1 MTPSSASMARM
12 TPRTCARA
20 LALAAMAFL
29 IVPAETFAAGPLD
42 LLPGPATDAKPAD
55 AKAGA
60 AQEPT
65 AIPLPQVV
73 PAAVDAYRS
82 LAVIRAKTD
91 PEAALDEMLA
101 PLDDVAAAVER
112 SGTQFAR
119 QPMSSLGDRDLV
131 DFRQEMMRQDAQ
143 LVRWSG
149 KIEDAVK
156 AAYGSQKELEK
167 KAAVWKLTEKQ
178 VEVEGAAPAI
188 VERARLVRQEV
199 EDLQKRVK
207 VRLDRLLA
215 EQDRVASLRI
225 RILGWLGAADR
236 ADVVREQQLFEI
248 EARPI
253 WAVFSNREPAR
264 GFGVQITR
272 TLQKNASAIATF
284 VREEGAQFSWLLL
297 LFVVVAVG
305 VGWTGR
311 RFAARAA
318 VDPELAA
325 TAEVLS
331 HPISAGILVSLSLT
345 SWLLP
350 RAPAVVNELAVL
362 FMLPPF
368 LVLVRNLL
376 AVELRP
382 LLYGFTGLFAV
393 SRLGGVLPDYSL
405 PGRLVALV
413 VALVGLLGAIRML
426 RKNAPWTR
434 AVVRPGRADR
444 VRVAVWAIAILLA
457 AALLANVIGNV
468 SLARRLSDG
477 SLTAAMIALLL
488 VAVARVLRAVLV
500 GGLRMPEVRRISS
513 LVEHGEA
520 IGERGSAFID
530 WAALLLWVLGTLRA
544 FHVDDAAMGGITA
557 AFSARLRFGGLDV
570 SLGDLAA
577 FAITLYASILL
588 ARLLRLA
595 LEAGLGKNAR
605 LHAGV
610 SVAIAK
616 TVGYLMVGLGFLAAV
631 LASGMDVTRF
641 TVILG
646 TLSVGIGFGL
656 QNVVNNFVSGLI
668 LLYERPIRVGDVIEV
683 GTASGT
689 VTHIGIRSSTVR
701 TFQGAEVVLPNSNL
715 VSNQLTNWTL
725 SDQTRRIDIDVG
737 VAYGSDVVKVQEIL
751 LLAARGH
758 VDALSSP
765 PPVAFFAGLGDS
777 ALNFQLRFWTAQF
790 DRYPAIGS
798 EVRTAVVEKLDA
810 AGIAIPFPQRDLHVV
825 SVDEPAARALRGA
838 EPSGK

>member
-1 MTPSSASMARM
+1 MAPM
-12 TPRTCARA
+12 MSRTLARA
-20 LALAAMAFL
+20 LALAAAAFL
-29 IVPAETFAAGPLD
+29 VVPAEPHAAGPLD
-42 LLPGPATDAKPAD
+42 LLSNPAGDAKPAD
-55 AKAGA
+55 ARAGA
-60 AQEPT
+60 AQEPA
-65 AIPLPQVV
+65 AIPLPRVV
-73 PAAVDAYRS
+73 PAAVEAYRS

-91 PEAALDEMLA
+91 PEATLDEMLA

-119 QPMSSLGDRDLV
+119 QPMGSLSDRDLV
-131 DFRQEMMRQDAQ
+131 DFLQEMLRQDAQ
-143 LVRWSG
+143 LARWSG

-156 AAYGSQKELEK
+156 TSYGSQKELEK
-167 KAAVWKLTEKQ
+167 TASVWRLTEQ
-178 VEVEGAAPAI
+178 QLLSDGAAQAI
-188 VERARLVRQEV
+188 VERARLVREEV

-215 EQDRVASLRI
+215 AQDRVASLRI
-225 RILGWLGAADR
+225 RILGWLSAADR
-236 ADVVREQQLFEI
+236 ADAVREQQLFEV

-253 WAVFSNREPAR
+253 WAIFSHREPAR
-264 GFGVQITR
+264 NFGVQITR
-272 TLQKNASAIATF
+272 TLQKNASAIASF
-284 VREEGAQFSWLLL
+284 VREEGAEFFWLILS
-297 LFVVVAVG
+297 FAVVAVAI
-305 VGWTGR
+305 GWTGR

-325 TAEVLS
+325 TAEILS
-331 HPISAGILVSLSLT
+331 HPFSAGILVALGLT
-345 SWLLP
+345 SWFLP
-350 RAPAVVNELAVL
+350 RAPAVVNEMAVL

-376 AVELRP
+376 AAQLRP
-382 LLYGFTGLFAV
+382 LLYGFTALFAV
-393 SRLGGVLPDYSL
+393 SRLGGVLPDYSM

-413 VALVGLLGAIRML
+413 VSLVGLLGAIRML
-426 RKNAPWTR
+426 RKNAPWTQ
-434 AVVRPGRADR
+434 AVIRPGHADR
-444 VRVAVWAIAILLA
+444 VRLAIWAIAILLA
-457 AALLANVIGNV
+457 AALVANVIGNV

-477 SLTAAMIALLL
+477 SLSAAMIALLL

-520 IGERGSAFID
+520 IAERGSAFID

-544 FHVDDAAMGGITA
+544 FHVDAAVMGGITA

-577 FAITLYASILL
+577 FGITLYASVLL
-588 ARLLRLA
+588 GRLLRFV
-595 LEAGLGKNAR
+595 LEAGLGKNPR

-610 SVAIAK
+610 PAAIAK
-616 TVGYLMVGLGFLAAV
+616 TAGYLMVGLGFLAAV

-689 VTHIGIRSSTVR
+689 VTHIGIRSSTIK

-725 SDQTRRIDIDVG
+725 SDQTRRLDIDVG

-758 VDALSSP
+758 VNALSSP
-765 PPVAFFAGLGDS
+765 PPVAFFTGLGDS
-777 ALNFQLRFWTAQF
+777 SLGFQLRFWTAQF
-790 DRYPAIGS
+790 DRYLAIGS
-798 EVRTAVVEKLDA
+798 EVRTAVVEKLGA

-825 SVDEPAARALRGA
+825 SVEEPAARALRSA
-838 EPSGK
+838 DPSGK

>member
-1 MTPSSASMARM
+1 MTPGSASMAPM
-12 TPRTCARA
+12 TSRTLARA
-20 LALAAMAFL
+20 LAFAAAAFL
-29 IVPAETFAAGPLD
+29 VVPAEPFAAGPLD
-42 LLPGPATDAKPAD
+42 LLSNPAADAKPAD

-60 AQEPT
+60 AQEPA
-65 AIPLPQVV
+65 AIPLPKVV
-73 PAAVDAYRS
+73 PAAVEAYRS
-82 LAVIRAKTD
+82 LAAIRAKTD
-91 PEAALDEMLA
+91 PEATLDEMLA
-101 PLDDVAAAVER
+101 PLDEVAAAVER
-112 SGTQFAR
+112 SGAQFAR
-119 QPMSSLGDRDLV
+119 QPMGSLSDRDLV
-131 DFRQEMMRQDAQ
+131 DFRQEMLRQDAQ
-143 LVRWSG
+143 LARWSG

-156 AAYGSQKELEK
+156 TSYGSQKELEK
-167 KAAVWKLTEKQ
+167 TASVWKLTEQ
-178 VEVEGAAPAI
+178 QLVADGAAQAI

-215 EQDRVASLRI
+215 AQDRVASLRI
-225 RILGWLGAADR
+225 RILGWLSAADR
-236 ADVVREQQLFEI
+236 ADAVREQQLFEV

-253 WAVFSNREPAR
+253 WAIFSHREPAR
-264 GFGVQITR
+264 SFGVQVTR
-272 TLQKNASAIATF
+272 TLEKNASAIGTF
-284 VREEGAQFSWLLL
+284 VREEGAGFFWVLLS
-297 LFVVVAVG
+297 FAVVGVAVA
-305 VGWTGR
+305 WTGR

-331 HPISAGILVSLSLT
+331 HPISAGVLVALGLT

-376 AVELRP
+376 AVELRA
-382 LLYGFTGLFAV
+382 LLYGFTALFAV
-393 SRLGGVLPDYSL
+393 SRLGGVLPDYSM

-426 RKNAPWTR
+426 RKNAPWTQ
-434 AVVRPGRADR
+434 AIVRPGRAGR
-444 VRVAVWAIAILLA
+444 VRLAVWAIAILLA
-457 AALLANVIGNV
+457 AALVANVIGNV

-477 SLTAAMIALLL
+477 SLSAAMIALLL

-513 LVEHGEA
+513 LAEHGDA
-520 IGERGSAFID
+520 IAEHGSAFID

-544 FHVDDAAMGGITA
+544 FHADAAAMGGITA

-588 ARLLRLA
+588 ARLLRFA

-605 LHAGV
+605 LPAGV
-610 SVAIAK
+610 PSAIAK
-616 TVGYLMVGLGFLAAV
+616 TVSYLLVGLGFLAAV

-646 TLSVGIGFGL
+646 TLAVGIGFGL
-656 QNVVNNFVSGLI
+656 QSVVNNFVSGLI

-683 GTASGT
+683 GTATGT
-689 VTHIGIRSSTVR
+689 VTHIGIRSSTIK
-701 TFQGAEVVLPNSNL
+701 TFEGAEVVLPNSNL

-725 SDQTRRIDIDVG
+725 SDQVRRVQIDVG
-737 VAYGSDVVKVQEIL
+737 VAYGSDVAKVQEIL
-751 LLAARGH
+751 LLAARGN
-758 VDALSSP
+758 VDVLSDP
-765 PPVAFFAGLGDS
+765 PPMALFTGLGDS
-777 ALNFQLRFWTAQF
+777 AQNFQLRFWTARF
-790 DRYPAIGS
+790 DQSLAAAS
-798 EVRTAVVEKLDA
+798 AVRTAVVEKLGA

-825 SVDEPAARALRGA
+825 SVDEPAARALRGS

>member
-1 MTPSSASMARM
+1 MAPMTSRTRAR
-12 TPRTCARA
+12 T
-20 LALAAMAFL
+20 LALAAAAFL
-29 IVPAETFAAGPLD
+29 VLPAEPFAAGALD
-42 LLPGPATDAKPAD
+42 LLSRPAADPKPAD
-55 AKAGA
+55 ARAGA
-60 AQEPT
+60 PQAPA

-73 PAAVDAYRS
+73 PAAVEAYRT

-91 PEAALDEMLA
+91 PEATLDELLA

-112 SGTQFAR
+112 SGAQFAR
-119 QPMSSLGDRDLV
+119 QPIGSLSDRDLV
-131 DFRQEMMRQDAQ
+131 DFRQEMLRQDAQ
-143 LVRWSG
+143 LARWSG

-156 AAYGSQKELEK
+156 TSYGSQKELEK
-167 KAAVWKLTEKQ
+167 TASVWKLTEQ
-178 VEVEGAAPAI
+178 QLVADGAAQAI

-215 EQDRVASLRI
+215 AQDRVASLRI
-225 RILGWLGAADR
+225 RILDWLSAADR
-236 ADVVREQQLFEI
+236 ADAVREQQLFEI

-264 GFGVQITR
+264 GFGVQVARI
-272 TLQKNASAIATF
+272 LEKNTSAIATF
-284 VREEGAQFSWLLL
+284 VREEGAEFSWLLL
-297 LFVVVAVG
+297 SFVVVAV
-305 VGWTGR
+305 VIGWTGR

-331 HPISAGILVSLSLT
+331 HPISAGVLVALGLT

-368 LVLVRNLL
+368 LVLVRKLL
-376 AVELRP
+376 AVELRA
-382 LLYGFTGLFAV
+382 LLYGFTALFAI
-393 SRLGGVLPDYSL
+393 SRFGGVLPEYSL
-405 PGRLVALV
+405 PGRLVTLV
-413 VALVGLLGAIRML
+413 VSLVGLLGAIRML
-426 RKNAPWTR
+426 RKNAPWTQ

-457 AALLANVIGNV
+457 AALVANVIGNV

-477 SLTAAMIALLL
+477 SLSAAMGALLL

-513 LVEHGEA
+513 MVEHGEA
-520 IGERGSAFID
+520 IAERGSAFIY
-530 WAALLLWVLGTLRA
+530 WATLLLWVLGTLRA
-544 FHVDDAAMGGITA
+544 FHVDAAAMGGIKA

-577 FAITLYASILL
+577 FVITLYASILL
-588 ARLLRLA
+588 ARLLRFG
-595 LEAGLGKNAR
+595 LEAGLGKNPR

-610 SVAIAK
+610 PSAIAK

-689 VTHIGIRSSTVR
+689 VTHIGIRSSTIK

-725 SDQTRRIDIDVG
+725 SDQTRRIEIDVG

-777 ALNFQLRFWTAQF
+777 SLDFQLRFWTAQF
-790 DRYPAIGS
+790 DRYLAIGS
-798 EVRTAVVEKLDA
+798 EVRTAVVEKLGA

-825 SVDEPAARALRGA
+825 SVEDPAARALRVP